1 MLELYL
7 LNAICRITNSNYPR
21 TAEKI
26 FLIAI
31 KGKRKIL
38 LKEISTTDVYSHN
51 CEIFSEGRSTQFSVS
66 HNNCITSVCVKN
78 VDLLT
83 FLGPSV
89 AILR

>member
-38 LKEISTTDVYSHN
+38 LMEISTTDVIRTTVRYLAK
-51 CEIFSEGRSTQFSVS
+51 EGPLSSQSV
-66 HNNCITSVCVKN
+66 ITTVLPQS
-78 VDLLT
+78 
-83 FLGPSV
+83 
-89 AILR
+89 A